1 MEQLDKIL
9 RDKGVL
15 LNESEL
21 SEVMSKLRHVQ
32 GPRLIETSAE
42 NTNAIEATTFVEQQ
56 PRMKPQP
63 PQKQLGIIDKQNL
76 ESSPLKRR
84 SRGPISKESKKFS
97 NSKLNLVETNSGGN
111 AAVSTESMTKENDFL
126 KWGQP
131 KEQNSK
137 FFLHT
142 LNYLY
147 GFTNT
152 TPKHQALP

>member
-42 NTNAIEATTFVEQQ
+42 NTNAIEATTFVEQP

-84 SRGPISKESKKFS
+84 SRGPMSTKSKSIN
-97 NSKLNLVETNSGGN
+97 NSKLKLVEVNSGDN
-111 AAVSTESMTKENDFL
+111 AAVGIEPMTKENDFL

-137 FFLHT
+137 CLVHT
-142 LNYLY
+142 QN
-147 GFTNT
+147 
-152 TPKHQALP
+152 HI

>member
-32 GPRLIETSAE
+32 GPRPVETSSE
-42 NTNAIEATTFVEQQ
+42 TINDMEATALVEQKA
-56 PRMKPQP
+56 RMKPQP
-63 PQKQLGIIDKQNL
+63 PHKQLGIIDKQNL

-84 SRGPISKESKKFS
+84 SRGPMSTKSKSIN
-97 NSKLNLVETNSGGN
+97 NSKLKLVEVNSGDN
-111 AAVSTESMTKENDFL
+111 AAVGIEPMTKENDFL

-137 FFLHT
+137 CLVHT
-142 LNYLY
+142 QN
-147 GFTNT
+147 
-152 TPKHQALP
+152 HM